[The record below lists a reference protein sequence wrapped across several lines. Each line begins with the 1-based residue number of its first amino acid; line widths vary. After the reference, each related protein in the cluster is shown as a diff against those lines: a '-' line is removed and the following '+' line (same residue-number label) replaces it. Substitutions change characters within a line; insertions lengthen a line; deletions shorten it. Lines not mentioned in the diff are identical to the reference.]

1 MGLIKQLARKKEAIV
16 KDWFIKVVESYPAE
30 TAQFLRRQQD
40 PFANPVG
47 QTTHQSLLTLID
59 LLHQEIDP
67 TIARN
72 ALDPILRIRA
82 VQDFTAARA
91 VSFVFDLK
99 KIIHTTFPVTQDNYK
114 EMQTL
119 EQRIDSMGLIAFDVF
134 MWCREKI
141 YEIKSNELKERTFKA
156 FAKAGLIKE
165 SSEDGPAESDG
176 DSKV

>member
-1 MGLIKQLARKKEAIV
+1 MSLIKQLAHKKEAIV
-16 KDWFIKVVESYPAE
+16 KDWFVQVVESYPAE

-47 QTTHQSLLTLID
+47 QTTHQSLSILID
-59 LLHQEIDP
+59 LLHQEIDL

-91 VSFVFDLK
+91 VSFVFGLK
-99 KIIHTTFPVTQDNYK
+99 KILQTAFPVTQDNYK
-114 EMQTL
+114 EMQAL
-119 EQRIDSMGLIAFDVF
+119 EQRIDTMCLIAFDVF
-134 MWCREKI
+134 VQCREKI
-141 YEIKSNELKERTFKA
+141 YEIKANELKERTFKA

-165 SSEDGPAESDG
+165 SSDDGPTESDG
-176 DSKV
+176 GSQV

>member
-1 MGLIKQLARKKEAIV
+1 MDLYKQLGRKKEAIV
-16 KDWFIKVVESYPAE
+16 KDWFAQVVQSYPAE
-30 TAQFLRRQQD
+30 TAQFLLRQPD

-47 QTTHQSLLTLID
+47 QTTHQSLLTLMD

-67 TIARN
+67 ATARH

-91 VSFVFDLK
+91 VAFVFDLK
-99 KIIHTTFPVTQDNYK
+99 KILYAALPVTQNNYK

-119 EQRIDSMGLIAFDVF
+119 EQRIDTMALIAFDVF
-134 MWCREKI
+134 VACREKI
-141 YEIKSNELKERTFKA
+141 YEIKANELKERTFKA

-165 SSEDGPAESDG
+165 PSDDGPIESDG
-176 DSKV
+176 GSQV